1 MNRTMKKLVLL
12 CGTALIVLSA
22 AASMAAGAESLLRT
36 ASFDGVEVSYMDE
49 GEKDALPVVF
59 IHGWACTGNFWRF
72 QTSAL
77 RDRYRVIALDL
88 PGFGK
93 SGKPHDR
100 AYTLRFFA
108 RAVKAVID
116 HAGVKR
122 PVLAGHSMGYGVAV
136 QFLADYPGEARG
148 VCNVDGAFFWLPDD
162 PGAVPPWEA
171 EMKGLVEGLSGPDR
185 ENLVL
190 WFINATFYGR
200 TPENLR
206 EEIIRVMT
214 SADEY
219 AANSSMAEFIRRE
232 NWVSRRFDIPSLAV
246 YSKIPELPAETQQK
260 LRETFSDLTYVEW
273 IDTGHFLMM
282 EQPGRF
288 NELLVTFLER
298 FGK

>member
-1 MNRTMKKLVLL
+1 MIRTMKKLVRLF
-12 CGTALIVLSA
+12 CAALIVLSA
-22 AASMAAGAESLLRT
+22 AAFTAAGAESLLRT

-148 VCNVDGAFFWLPDD
+148 LCNADGAFFWLPDD
-162 PGAVPPWEA
+162 PGEVPPWEA
-171 EMKGLVEGLSGPDR
+171 EMKGLSDGLSGPDR

-200 TPENLR
+200 TPEDLR
-206 EEIIRVMT
+206 KEITGVMS
-214 SADEY
+214 SADPY

-232 NWVSRRFDIPSLAV
+232 NWVRRSFSVPSLAV
-246 YSKIPELPAETQQK
+246 YSKIPELPAETEQK
-260 LRETFSDLTYVEW
+260 LRETFPDLTYVEW
-273 IDTGHFLMM
+273 TDTGHFLMM
-282 EQPGRF
+282 EQPDRF
-288 NELLVTFLER
+288 NGLLVDFLER
-298 FGK
+298 LDT

>member
-59 IHGWACTGNFWRF
+59 IHGWACTGDFWRF

-136 QFLADYPGEARG
+136 QFLADYPGEVRG
-148 VCNVDGAFFWLPDD
+148 LCNADGAFFWLPDD

-171 EMKGLVEGLSGPDR
+171 EMKGLSDGLAGPDR

-200 TPENLR
+200 THEDLR
-206 EEIIRVMT
+206 KEITGVMS
-214 SADEY
+214 SADPY

-232 NWVSRRFDIPSLAV
+232 NWVRRSFSVPSLAV
-246 YSKIPELPAETQQK
+246 YSKIPELPAETEQK
-260 LRETFSDLTYVEW
+260 LRETFPDLTYVEW
-273 IDTGHFLMM
+273 TDTGHFLMM
-282 EQPGRF
+282 EQPDRF
-288 NELLVTFLER
+288 NGLLVDFLER
-298 FGK
+298 LDT

>member
-1 MNRTMKKLVLL
+1 MNRTIKKLAWLF
-12 CGTALIVLSA
+12 CAALIVLTATVPTA
-22 AASMAAGAESLLRT
+22 AEPEKRLRT
-36 ASFDGVEVSYMDE
+36 ASFDGVEVRYLDE
-49 GEKDALPVVF
+49 GARDALPVVF
-59 IHGWACTGNFWRF
+59 IHGWACTGDFWRF
-72 QTSAL
+72 QTSVL

-116 HAGVKR
+116 HSGVKR

-148 VCNVDGAFFWLPDD
+148 LCNADGAFFWLPDD
-162 PGAVPPWEA
+162 PGEIPPWEA
-171 EMKGLVEGLSGPDR
+171 EMKGLSDGLSGPDR

-200 TPENLR
+200 TPEDLR
-206 EEIIRVMT
+206 KEITGVMS
-214 SADEY
+214 SADPY

-232 NWVSRRFDIPSLAV
+232 NWVRRSFSVPSLAV
-246 YSKIPELPAETQQK
+246 YSKIPELTAETAQK
-260 LRETFSDLTYVEW
+260 LRETFPDLTYVEW
-273 IDTGHFLMM
+273 TDTGHFLMM
-282 EQPGRF
+282 EQPDRF
-288 NELLVTFLER
+288 NGLLVDFLER
-298 FGK
+298 LDT

>member
-1 MNRTMKKLVLL
+1 MNVSMKKLAWLFCALLILLSTAFPSSAEPGEHLQSVLFE
-12 CGTALIVLSA
+12 GI
-22 AASMAAGAESLLRT
+22 
-36 ASFDGVEVSYMDE
+36 EVSYLDE
-49 GEKDALPVVF
+49 GGKDALPVVF
-59 IHGWACTGNFWRF
+59 IHGWACSGDFWRF
-72 QTSAL
+72 QVSAL
-77 RDRYRVIALDL
+77 RERFRVIAVDL
-88 PGFGK
+88 PGFGE

-100 AYTLRFFA
+100 LYTLQFFA
-108 RAVKAVID
+108 RAVKAVLD

-122 PVLAGHSMGYGVAV
+122 PVLAGHSMGYGIAV

-171 EMKGLVEGLSGPDR
+171 EMKGLSDGLAGPDR
-185 ENLVL
+185 EKLVL

-232 NWVSRRFDIPSLAV
+232 NWVSRRFDVPSLAV

-273 IDTGHFLMM
+273 TDTGHFLMM
-282 EQPGRF
+282 EQPRRF

>member
-1 MNRTMKKLVLL
+1 MNVSMKKLAWLYCAVLIL
-12 CGTALIVLSA
+12 LSSAVPSA
-22 AASMAAGAESLLRT
+22 AEPEKNLQSVLFEGI
-36 ASFDGVEVSYMDE
+36 EVSYLDE
-49 GEKDALPVVF
+49 GGKDALPVVF
-59 IHGWACTGNFWRF
+59 IHGWACSGDFWRF
-72 QTSAL
+72 QVSAL
-77 RDRYRVIALDL
+77 RDRYRVIAIDL
-88 PGFGK
+88 PGFGE

-100 AYTLRFFA
+100 PYTLQFFA
-108 RAVKAVID
+108 RAVKAVLD
-116 HAGVKR
+116 HAGIKR
-122 PVLAGHSMGYGVAV
+122 PVLAGHSMGYGIAV

-260 LRETFSDLTYVEW
+260 LRETFPDLTYVEW

>member
-1 MNRTMKKLVLL
+1 MNRTMKKLAWLFCAV
-12 CGTALIVLSA
+12 LIVLS

-136 QFLADYPGEARG
+136 QFLADYPGEVRG
-148 VCNVDGAFFWLPDD
+148 LCNADGAFFWLPDD

-171 EMKGLVEGLSGPDR
+171 EMKGLSDGLAGPDR

-200 TPENLR
+200 THEDLR
-206 EEIIRVMT
+206 KEITGVMS
-214 SADEY
+214 SADPY

-232 NWVSRRFDIPSLAV
+232 NWVRRSFSVPSLAV
-246 YSKIPELPAETQQK
+246 YSKIPELPAETEQK
-260 LRETFSDLTYVEW
+260 LRETFPDLTYVEW
-273 IDTGHFLMM
+273 TDTGHFLMM
-282 EQPGRF
+282 EQPDRF
-288 NELLVTFLER
+288 NGLLVDFLER
-298 FGK
+298 LDT